1 MRYLVAPS
9 NVKIIFGIDGGMGG
23 PLFVSTLKNL
33 LFSFKGT
40 KLNEMKDL
48 APLNSSILQ
57 NPQPNKL
64 LDFVVT

>member
-1 MRYLVAPS
+1 MRYAVAPS
-9 NVKIIFGIDGGMGG
+9 NVEIIFGIDGGKGG
-23 PLFVSTLKNL
+23 LLFVSTLKNF

-40 KLNEMKDL
+40 KLNERKHL
-48 APLNSSILQ
+48 ALLNSSILQ